1 MCTREGETTVEV
13 TRSASYSDEEEEEVE
28 EDEEKTVGSRP
39 GRKSLH

>member
-13 TRSASYSDEEEEEVE
+13 TRSASYSDEEEEEEV
-28 EDEEKTVGSRP
+28 DEEKIVGSRP

>member
-1 MCTREGETTVEV
+1 MRCTREGETTDEV

-28 EDEEKTVGSRP
+28 EEKTVGSRP

>member
-1 MCTREGETTVEV
+1 MCTREGETTDEV
-13 TRSASYSDEEEEEVE
+13 TKSASYSDEEEEEVE